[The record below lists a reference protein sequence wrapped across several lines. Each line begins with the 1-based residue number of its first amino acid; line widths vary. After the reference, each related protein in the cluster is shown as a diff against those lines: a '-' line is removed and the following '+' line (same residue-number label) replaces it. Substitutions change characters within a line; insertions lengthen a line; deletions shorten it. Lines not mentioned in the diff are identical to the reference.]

1 METAAHDVENPV
13 TEETVVTE
21 SEKLYSG
28 KYKSIEELEKA
39 YKNSAKV
46 FNENKILQEKL
57 KSYEVPES
65 YILPDVQLAEPVLN
79 DLQHLAKSAGL
90 NQEQFTKTLLSMQEQ
105 QKQYQ
110 TQLEERKKQ
119 LGEQLKVV
127 EDCVTKTYPPAL
139 HNTILNTLLGDKNA
153 MSDVMKHR
161 DQVLNSQV
169 PGLSNQRANL
179 SDPYEGR
186 TELLTLA
193 KEYQKNPTEKNRK
206 RYINLASEAAK
217 NKFKK

>member
-1 METAAHDVENPV
+1 METTANELESPV
-13 TEETVVTE
+13 AEEIPATEPV
-21 SEKLYSG
+21 KLYAG
-28 KYKSIEELEKA
+28 KYKSIHELEKA
-39 YKNSAKV
+39 YTNSSTV
-46 FNENKILQEKL
+46 FNENRALKEKY
-57 KSYEVPES
+57 KVPENYVVPEVS
-65 YILPDVQLAEPVLN
+65 LPETVIN
-79 DLQHLAKSAGL
+79 DLQQLAKSAGF

-127 EDCVTKTYPPAL
+127 EDYVTKTYPSTL
-139 HNTILNTLLGDKNA
+139 YNTVLTTLLGDENA
-153 MSDVMKHR
+153 MSDAMKHR

-169 PGLSNQRANL
+169 PGLSNQHANL

-206 RYINLASEAAK
+206 RYINLANEVAQARI
-217 NKFKK
+217 KK